1 MMKYISNAAG
11 FFTGKGM
18 RSSLKGLL
26 LGCLAVAVIIA
37 AQMGLSVLVGFRT
50 AEIVGKT
57 VCIALFWYC
66 VIRVIHVRREA
77 RS

>member
-1 MMKYISNAAG
+1 MMNYISKAAA

-37 AQMGLSVLVGFRT
+37 AQMGLSVLVGSRT
-50 AEIVGKT
+50 AEMIGKAACT
-57 VCIALFWYC
+57 ALFWYC
-66 VIRVIHVRREA
+66 VIRVIRVCREA
-77 RS
+77 MS